1 MSAMTQVPVEQAIRV
16 AGEHHRAGRLVEAEA
31 IYRRILAVQPENA
44 EALSLLGVI
53 AGQVG
58 QFDKAIELQQKAI
71 ALSPDNAGYHYHLGN
86 HLRALGH
93 LDRAI
98 ACYQRALA
106 VNPRLVEAHAN
117 LGVAWHDKGQF
128 DTAIACYESALAI
141 NPTLPEAH
149 NNLGNALKGK
159 GQLDAAI
166 ACCQRAIQLNPT
178 LVEAHAN
185 LGKRWI
191 DMGRLDPAIAC
202 FRRALAINPGFVPA
216 HDDLLLA
223 LHFDTDSDPR
233 RLFVESRLWNDQHA
247 RPLKLCVASCA
258 NSRDPDRPLRIGYVS
273 ADFVQHPCALF
284 MFPLFRHHDRRQF
297 DLFCYAQVAQDDDYT
312 REFRQLIPQWR
323 STFGRSDADVAA
335 MIRQD
340 GIDILVDL
348 KLHTADNRLLVF
360 AYKPAP
366 IQVTWLG
373 YPGTTGMDAIN
384 YRLTDPYLDPPGLD
398 DEFYSERSIRLP
410 DTFWCYDPHSD
421 EPPARQSPGAGTVT
435 FGCLN
440 NFCKVNDAV
449 LALWASV
456 LSANP
461 TARMILLVP
470 EGMARQSV
478 VDRLGRCDI
487 RADRIEFVPRQNR
500 SAYLRT
506 YDRIDIVLD
515 TFPYNGHTTNFDA
528 LWMGVPVVTLA
539 GRTAVG
545 RAGISQLTNLGLP
558 ELIAR
563 APEHYVQIATE
574 LAADRPRLAE
584 LRSTLRQRMRASPLM
599 DAARFA
605 RSVENAYRSMWHTW
619 CQQSS
624 ENSPSPP

>member
-360 AYKPAP
+360 AHKPAP

-373 YPGTTGMDAIN
+373 YPGTTGMDAID
-384 YRLTDPYLDPPGLD
+384 YRLSDPYLDPPD
-398 DEFYSERSIRLP
+398 TDEGRYSERTIRLP
-410 DTFWCYDPHSD
+410 DTFWCYDPLTD
-421 EPPARQSPGAGTVT
+421 EPEVSLLPCSAGGLIT

-440 NFCKVNDAV
+440 NFCKVNDGV
-449 LALWASV
+449 ISLWANV
-456 LSANP
+456 LNAVPRS
-461 TARMILLVP
+461 RLLLLAP
-470 EGMARQSV
+470 EGSSRQGV
-478 VDRLGRCDI
+478 LDRFGRE
-487 RADRIEFVPRQNR
+487 AVAPDRIEFVAKQPRA
-500 SAYLRT
+500 AYLRT
-506 YDRIDIVLD
+506 YHRIDIALD
-515 TFPYNGHTTNFDA
+515 TFPYNGHTTSLDA
-528 LWMGVPVVTLA
+528 LWMGVPVITLV
-539 GRTAVG
+539 GKTVVG
-545 RAGISQLTNLGLP
+545 RAGLSQLSNLRLP
-558 ELIAR
+558 ELIAQTR
-563 APEHYVQIATE
+563 DQYVQIAAG
-574 LAADRPRLAE
+574 LAGDLPRLAE
-584 LRSTLRQRMRASPLM
+584 LRSGLRPRMRSSPLM
-599 DAARFA
+599 DAGRFA
-605 RSVENAYRSMWHTW
+605 RAMEGAYRTMWRNW
-619 CQQSS
+619 CAR
-624 ENSPSPP
+624 